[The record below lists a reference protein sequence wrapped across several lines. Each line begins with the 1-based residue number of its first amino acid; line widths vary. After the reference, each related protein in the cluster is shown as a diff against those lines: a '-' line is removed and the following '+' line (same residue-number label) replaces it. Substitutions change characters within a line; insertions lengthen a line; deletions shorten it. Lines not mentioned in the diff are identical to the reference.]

1 MRVAVVHE
9 WLDTY
14 AGSEQVLEQILA
26 IYPKA
31 DLYVVADFLP
41 ANKRSFLAGRNVKSS
56 FVQKLPMAKSLFRL
70 YLPLMPMA
78 VEQFNLSEYNVVIS
92 NSHAVAKGVITGP
105 GQLHISYV
113 HSPMRY
119 AWDLQH
125 EYLHKSKL
133 DRMTISSLL
142 VRWILHRM
150 RIWDTRTANGVDYF
164 VANSNFIAH
173 RIWKTYRREAK
184 VIYPPVAVTDY
195 VFGKGNNKNNK
206 EEYFITVSRNVPYK
220 RLDLIVKAFNSMPD
234 KKLVIIGDGVRCKEL
249 RKLACSNVSLFSWLE
264 RDLVCTYLQNAKAF
278 VFAAVED
285 FGISVLEA
293 QAYGVP
299 VIAYGRGGVLETIKN
314 YDEVSPKQ
322 ATGLLYFKQDKK
334 SLIEAVN
341 RFEDIK
347 DKFTKSACRKNA
359 QNFSA
364 QKFRHS
370 FTQFVQQCCDN
381 SRIVEQAYG

>member
-1 MRVAVVHE
+1 MRVAIVHE

-70 YLPLMPMA
+70 YLPLMPIA
-78 VEQFNLSEYNVVIS
+78 VEQFNLSEYNLVIS

-133 DRMTISSLL
+133 DRMTVSSVL

-164 VANSNFIAH
+164 VANSNFIAR

-184 VIYPPVAVTDY
+184 VIYPPVTVTDY
-195 VFGKGNNKNNK
+195 VLGKGDNKQ
-206 EEYFITVSRNVPYK
+206 EYFITISRNVPYK

-293 QAYGVP
+293 QTYGVP

-314 YDEVSPKQ
+314 YDEVSPEQ

-341 RFEDIK
+341 RFEYIK

-370 FTQFVQQCCDN
+370 FTQFVQKCCDN
-381 SRIVEQAYG
+381 SRIAEQAYG